1 MADQRHVVLGTPH
14 GYQPGTRFCSTGQPL
29 GRGQMYAGPW
39 RLLRALGVSATC
51 VSLSVAGHLLG
62 AGSGA
67 PTVSMVCVVS
77 LLSIVLLTLILAAF
91 SGRRWTLSRSLV
103 ALGLGQLGLHAMF
116 SVMLSS
122 PDHHGSAAMAGGAS
136 MILGHGAAALL
147 IGVGIAVNDSAL
159 DTYFQ
164 LASSLVGSGIAVLSR
179 WCLAAPLIPIL
190 DEVARVAASGRS
202 EWFAR
207 WRRPRILTDLV
218 VLHCL
223 SRRGPPAFRLA
234 S

>member
-1 MADQRHVVLGTPH
+1 MAYQGHVVLGTPH
-14 GYQPGTRFCSTGQPL
+14 DYRPGARSSGTGQPL
-29 GRGQMYAGPW
+29 GLGQMYAGPW
-39 RLLRALGVSATC
+39 RLLRTLGVSATC

-62 AGSGA
+62 AGSSG
-67 PTVSMVCVVS
+67 PTLSMVCVVG
-77 LLSIVLLTLILAAF
+77 LLSVVLLTLILAAF
-91 SGRRWTLSRSLV
+91 SGRRWTLARSLV
-103 ALGLGQLGLHAMF
+103 ALGLGQVGLHGMF

-122 PDHHGSAAMAGGAS
+122 PDHHRSATAGGAS
-136 MILGHGAAALL
+136 MVLAHGVAALL
-147 IGVGIAVNDSAL
+147 IGLGIAVNDSAL

-164 LASSLVGSGIAVLSR
+164 LASSLVGSGIAVLAR

-202 EWFAR
+202 EWLAR

-223 SRRGPPAFRLA
+223 SRRGPPALGLA